1 MTGLVQQL
9 PIASLKPYAKNARTH
24 DDRQIETL
32 RNSIEAF
39 GFQNPIL
46 VDADN
51 VIVAGHGRVEGA
63 KRLGMTHVPA
73 LRVEGLSPNDLRAYR
88 LADNRLAELAGWDQA
103 MVEIELQYLVS
114 VELDYSI
121 ETLGWDMPEIDVML
135 NGETTLMSAG
145 ETAPPDPA
153 DALPDIAQQ
162 AVSRPGDIWV
172 LGKHRLLCGSV
183 LDEAAFARL
192 MQGRKARHICQDPPW
207 NIAVKDISGLG
218 KTQHRPFAMGNGE
231 MSGEQFRAFLEQ
243 QLAANLAHAEPGAAF
258 HVFIDWRGL
267 ATMVEAGRAIGLELL
282 NVCVWVKTN
291 GGMGSLY
298 RSQHEFVPVF
308 KAPGGPVKNNV
319 ELGRHGR
326 YRTNVWQMPGCNAFG
341 KERMALLESHP
352 TAKPVQLIAEA
363 IRDVTDIGEIVLDSF
378 MGSGTTLIA
387 AERTGRIAYGVEIDP
402 LYVDLIVKRWET
414 FTGHQAVLE
423 GSGRSFA
430 ETASERAGEMPIPAP
445 QAAGP
450 KVRYR
455 PPPGRIAA

>member
-1 MTGLVQQL
+1 
-9 PIASLKPYAKNARTH
+9 
-24 DDRQIETL
+24 
-32 RNSIEAF
+32 
-39 GFQNPIL
+39 
-46 VDADN
+46 
-51 VIVAGHGRVEGA
+51 
-63 KRLGMTHVPA
+63 
-73 LRVEGLSPNDLRAYR
+73 
-88 LADNRLAELAGWDQA
+88 
-103 MVEIELQYLVS
+103 
-114 VELDYSI
+114 
-121 ETLGWDMPEIDVML
+121 
-135 NGETTLMSAG
+135 
-145 ETAPPDPA
+145 
-153 DALPDIAQQ
+153 
-162 AVSRPGDIWV
+162 
-172 LGKHRLLCGSV
+172 
-183 LDEAAFARL
+183 
-192 MQGRKARHICQDPPW
+192 
-207 NIAVKDISGLG
+207 
-218 KTQHRPFAMGNGE
+218 
-231 MSGEQFRAFLEQ
+231 
-243 QLAANLAHAEPGAAF
+243 
-258 HVFIDWRGL
+258 
-267 ATMVEAGRAIGLELL
+267 
-282 NVCVWVKTN
+282 
-291 GGMGSLY
+291 
-298 RSQHEFVPVF
+298 VF

-430 ETASERAGEMPIPAP
+430 ETAYERAGEMPIPAP